1 MPLVGIDLIDIASVT
16 DGYVGADLA
25 ALCRE
30 SGMAAYREDPNAEFV
45 GRTHFDTALKIVKP
59 SVDTATF
66 ENFENIGKEIKKR
79 RDGWDGI
86 PFYG

>member
-1 MPLVGIDLIDIASVT
+1 MPLVDIDLIDIAAIT

-30 SGMAAYREDPNAEFV
+30 SGMAAYRENPNAEFV
-45 GRTHFDTALKIVKP
+45 GRRHFDTAMKIVKP
-59 SVDTATF
+59 SVEPGTF
-66 ENFENIGKEIKKR
+66 ENFENIGKEMKKR